1 MITGGGINTRLDSAL
16 LAPWPEP
23 IDIKVD
29 IYIPGKVEAFK
40 AALKQALASRQLLAV
55 IVERPPTLHDIAL
68 ANPDADASEL
78 QEALIILTNA
88 RAKATFDMA
97 NLLPRLI
104 KPESLTYV
112 ETKDLSTLV
121 GFGDGVAI
129 HDFIQRSVDL
139 RYGSVQD
146 KLRQKYSDMKV
157 TPTDDITTVSK
168 QVDLKWFLHCHH
180 TLYDVQAAHGRK
192 EGIREVLTMLLNGPG
207 NIAGASAQPPYARLS
222 HSVQEFCGG

>member
-157 TPTDDITTVSK
+157 TPTDDITTG
-168 QVDLKWFLHCHH
+168 WW
-180 TLYDVQAAHGRK
+180 
-192 EGIREVLTMLLNGPG
+192 
-207 NIAGASAQPPYARLS
+207 
-222 HSVQEFCGG
+222 